1 MKGIFKKAKQEEA
14 PVTNTLSEIATPTP
28 TQQESQFTF
37 NFFEE
42 KDKLSNPSEQQ
53 QKKKKKKKKKA
64 STNPSNSS
72 IVDEKEEADD
82 EELKPSANLKP
93 TEDINNSTIDSQ
105 IDQELVNSLKA
116 TSLNQHPPPPTPQPL
131 ISSQQSKEPPQASK
145 KKKTTSSKKNKSKAK
160 NDAKE
165 LDDDIMKF
173 LDGIIESQKEE
184 TLKQQKLKPS
194 PSSNTQSKLKSK
206 NTKPTDS
213 TKGPKFITANSA
225 DVAKLDEQE
234 KLKLKYGKGKNLVS
248 VGPKK
253 VKDPNW
259 LGPPPGLTKVSDADL
274 RVIRPPEQTQPSSK
288 VNSNSNSNTAN
299 SDVVYHHSP
308 FTFSFTGL

>member
-1 MKGIFKKAKQEEA
+1 MKGIFKKVKQEEV
-14 PVTNTLSEIATPTP
+14 PITSTLSEIASTQA
-28 TQQESQFTF
+28 QQESQFTF

-42 KDKLSNPSEQQ
+42 KDNSSNPADQQ

-64 STNPSNSS
+64 STNPSNPT
-72 IVDEKEEADD
+72 ILDEKEEDD
-82 EELKPSANLKP
+82 EELKPVASANLKP
-93 TEDINNSTIDSQ
+93 TEDINNSTIDSRIEQ
-105 IDQELVNSLKA
+105 QLINSLQA
-116 TSLNQHPPPPTPQPL
+116 TSLNQPPPPPTPQSVE
-131 ISSQQSKEPPQASK
+131 SSQQSKEPSQASK
-145 KKKTTSSKKNKSKAK
+145 KKKKNTSSKKNKSKAK
-160 NDAKE
+160 SDAKE
-165 LDDDIMKF
+165 SDDDIMKF

-194 PSSNTQSKLKSK
+194 SSNNQSKLKSK

-253 VKDPNW
+253 VRDPNW

-274 RVIRPPEQTQPSSK
+274 RVIRPPEQAQPSSK
-288 VNSNSNSNTAN
+288 ANNSNT
-299 SDVVYHHSP
+299 DVVYHHSP